1 MYQCTGNP
9 EPADVEEIMRTMM
22 NDSFETA
29 YQRASSLTTAYRH
42 RFVREPKQR
51 PDTTNPN
58 TIAGIS
64 SLKAEKG
71 LALQDIIQGIY
82 DFAQTVEFSSATR
95 VYFLDQIA
103 QVECVASLLPR
114 SPLAHPADSEIVPQA
129 PLVDGWE

>member
-1 MYQCTGNP
+1 
-9 EPADVEEIMRTMM
+9 MM

-29 YQRASSLTTAYRH
+29 YQREFFLERLSNVVPGAH
-42 RFVREPKQR
+42 RGNLRSPSR
-51 PDTTNPN
+51 S
-58 TIAGIS
+58 AGIS

-103 QVECVASLLPR
+103 QVEYVSPRFVLPR
-114 SPLAHPADSEIVPQA
+114 PL
-129 PLVDGWE
+129 